1 VIESL
6 RVFRYTLYP
15 KEIAVNSIG
24 KLKRLGL
31 KEIKKIWPH
40 EEKDLSQWIA
50 DNIDELNEV
59 LNLQIEIEGKE
70 EYIHNFRLDLA
81 GTDNFSQ
88 MPVIIENQFGQ
99 SNHDHLGKL
108 ITYSAAKE
116 AGIMIWIANEI
127 QIPHRDAIEWLNK
140 ISPKEMTFYGV
151 ELEVF
156 QIDNSLPAPNFRIVA
171 GPSHSKR
178 TGLVPG
184 EISPRNKR
192 YMDFFDK
199 LRSKILS
206 IQPNFTYAKAL
217 PQSWWN
223 LGIGRSG
230 FSLACSFTIDG
241 QFRVEI
247 YIDTGQEE
255 YNNAAFEQLKENRA
269 TIEQR
274 IGEKLVWD
282 PLPDRR
288 ACRIYLATDGTIDDD
303 EQKLTKIIEWA
314 SPLVIKFRE
323 VFSPLAKNIQF
334 QG

>member
-1 VIESL
+1 MS
-6 RVFRYTLYP
+6 
-15 KEIAVNSIG
+15 SIG

-40 EEKDLSQWIA
+40 EEKDLSPWIA
-50 DNIDELNEV
+50 ENVDALNEV

-70 EYIHNFRLDLA
+70 EYVHNFRLDLV
-81 GTDNFSQ
+81 GTDNSSQ

-116 AGIMIWIANEI
+116 AGIVIWIANEI
-127 QIPHRDAIEWLNK
+127 QIAHRNAIEWLNK
-140 ISPKEMTFYGV
+140 ISPQEMTFYSV

-171 GPSHSKR
+171 GPPPSKR
-178 TGLVPG
+178 KAIVFG

-206 IQPNFTYAKAL
+206 IQPNFTHAKAL
-217 PQSWWN
+217 PFSWWG

-230 FSLACSFTIDG
+230 FSVGSSFTIDSK
-241 QFRVEI
+241 FRVEI
-247 YIDTGQEE
+247 YIDMGKKE
-255 YNNAAFEQLKENRA
+255 YNEIAFGELKEKREV
-269 TIEQR
+269 IEGKTGKEL
-274 IGEKLVWD
+274 IWD
-282 PLPDRR
+282 PLPDSR
-288 ACRIYLATDGTIDDD
+288 ACRIYLAIDGTIDDE
-303 EQKLTKIIEWA
+303 EQKLTEIIEWA
-314 SPLVIKFRE
+314 APLVIKFRE
-323 VFSPLAKNIQF
+323 VFSTLVKNIQIER
-334 QG
+334 